1 MLKIAVIGLGDVS
14 KVHLST
20 IRTNPNVTLVAVCDL
35 DESLN
40 KLVPEVKF
48 YTDYI
53 DMLENE
59 ELDCVHI
66 CLPHHLHY
74 KVTKACVEKGIHIYL
89 EKPLA
94 HTLEEGLSI
103 VQLEERFPNVKIC
116 VSLQNRLNT
125 TFNVLKN
132 EVASGRYGKIVGIK
146 GIVTWFRPKSYYYTK
161 AWRGQKEYAGGGVLI
176 NQAIHTL
183 DLIQL
188 LGGEIESIRGKLSN
202 LHDYNLK
209 VEDTAVVNMYF
220 TSGAKGLLVATTAN
234 AVDSTIELE
243 VVCEQAQFTIRN
255 DALYQTIRD
264 QDEVKLTED
273 ERLQGDKFYYGAGHH
288 KLINQFYH
296 CILEKKSDYI
306 HAKDALISLRI
317 IDAIEKSSI
326 KEKEIKMASKIRN

>member
-20 IRTNPNVTLVAVCDL
+20 IRSNPDVTLVAVCDL

-40 KLVPEVKF
+40 KLVSGVKF
-48 YTDYI
+48 YTNYKE
-53 DMLENE
+53 MLENE
-59 ELDCVHI
+59 RLDCVHI

-74 KVTKACVEKGIHIYL
+74 EVTKACAEKGIHIYL

-94 HTLEEGLSI
+94 HTMEEGLSI
-103 VQLEERFPNVKIC
+103 VRLEERLPDVKIC
-116 VSLQNRLNT
+116 VSLQNRLND
-125 TFNVLKN
+125 TFRVLEN
-132 EVASGRYGKIVGIK
+132 EVTSGRYGKIIGIK

-202 LHDYNLK
+202 LHDYNLN

-220 TSGAKGLLVATTAN
+220 TSGAKGLIVATTAN
-234 AVDSTIELE
+234 AIDSSIELE

-255 DALYQTIRD
+255 EALYKYTAD
-264 QDEVKLTED
+264 EGEVKLIED
-273 ERLQGDKFYYGAGHH
+273 EQFQGEKFYYGAGHH
-288 KLINQFYH
+288 KLINQFYQ
-296 CILEKKSDYI
+296 CILKEKSSYI
-306 HAKDALISLRI
+306 HAKDAFISLRI

-326 KEKEIKMASKIRN
+326 EDKEIILAEKISN